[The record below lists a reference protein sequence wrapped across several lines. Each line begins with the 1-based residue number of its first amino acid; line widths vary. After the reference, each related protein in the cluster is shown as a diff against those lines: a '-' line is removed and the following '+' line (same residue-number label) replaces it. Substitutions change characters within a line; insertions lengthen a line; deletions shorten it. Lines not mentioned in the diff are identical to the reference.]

1 MNLKFGPIRQIGY
14 VVRDVAKAL
23 RHWTEVIGVGPFFLL
38 EGIKAEGFHYRG
50 EPSPLVMSMA
60 FGQSGPLQIELIQPL
75 NQAPSL
81 FRDFLEAGDEG
92 QHHLAFWTTNFDRD
106 IEWSREAGLS
116 IVQSAAPGGVGNR
129 NVFFSVHDHPGTLIE
144 LSEISGRKGA
154 FFRMIAEC
162 ADNWDG
168 TDPIRRVQRMAP
180 PGTSE

>member
-1 MNLKFGPIRQIGY
+1 
-14 VVRDVAKAL
+14 
-23 RHWTEVIGVGPFFLL
+23 
-38 EGIKAEGFHYRG
+38 
-50 EPSPLVMSMA
+50 
-60 FGQSGPLQIELIQPL
+60 
-75 NQAPSL
+75 L